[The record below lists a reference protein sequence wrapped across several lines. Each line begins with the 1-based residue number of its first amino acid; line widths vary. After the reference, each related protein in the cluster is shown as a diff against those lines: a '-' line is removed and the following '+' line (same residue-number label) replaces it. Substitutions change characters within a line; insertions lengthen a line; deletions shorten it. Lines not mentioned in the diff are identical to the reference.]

1 MHLDIISQYNDF
13 RGRTL
18 QQYNVERINTIGVYG
33 DEPFS
38 IRFRNSSINKVQVKL
53 SLDGTDIIS
62 GQVANHN
69 PQSKMWVVN
78 GYGSM
83 ELKAWPESHQGGAA
97 FVFSSVENSVA
108 AHTHGDL
115 TAKGFINCAVFVEGY
130 IPPQRFY
137 GVAVAGCGDYEAPKT
152 FSLNRSVERSAEAS
166 MGPAIGAGSYQEQ
179 KISSAEG
186 LREPI
191 LSQIIQVRYLWWDDL
206 VAKLRSGVGLHTAEY
221 PTGFHGI
228 DLGSTPRIGGPQIS
242 SAGNYSRFS

>member
-1 MHLDIISQYNDF
+1 MYLEIISRHHEF
-13 RGRTL
+13 HGRTL
-18 QQYNVERINTIGVYG
+18 RQYNVERINTIGVFG
-33 DEPFS
+33 NEPFS
-38 IRFRNSSINKVQVKL
+38 IRFRNSSINRVQVKL

-62 GQVANHN
+62 GQVANLS
-69 PQSKMWVVN
+69 SKSNMWVVN

-108 AHTHGDL
+108 AHTHGDMF
-115 TAKGFINCAVFVEGY
+115 AKGFINCAVFVEGY

-137 GVAVAGCGDYEAPKT
+137 GVAVASCDSYEAP
-152 FSLNRSVERSAEAS
+152 RSVSRSSGGVAEAS

-206 VAKLRSGVGLHTAEY
+206 IAKLRLGATFHTAEY

-228 DLGSTPRIGGPQIS
+228 DLGSTPRIGGPQASVI
-242 SAGNYSRFS
+242 GNYSRFS